1 MLGVIVVLA
10 LVLDTVFA
18 LGSALALAMLFSVV
32 VVVDDVVVVVV
43 VVVVVAGIVV
53 VLLVV
58 VVVGSLTC

>member
-32 VVVDDVVVVVV
+32 VVDDVIL
-43 VVVVVAGIVV
+43 G
-53 VLLVV
+53 
-58 VVVGSLTC
+58 GCRC